1 MRITSIDRPPRKQR
15 YEVRIDH
22 VLIVPLSPE
31 VLAQANLRPGQDLSD
46 AELKAL
52 EEREARHSALAAALR
67 SLAYGPKSEK
77 ELRQALTRRRVP
89 PDVLAETIARLK
101 ELRLLDDADFA
112 RTYVEL
118 RDRTSPRGRRA
129 LRSELVTRGIEQRAA
144 DEHLVGLDEADAAYR
159 AASRRARS
167 LPALPFAAFQRR
179 LGDHLLR
186 RGFTHETAR
195 AAVLRLWEEG
205 REGLPESTANT
216 VEQENI

>member
-1 MRITSIDRPPRKQR
+1 MRITSIDRPPRRQH
-15 YEVRIDH
+15 YEVRLDH

-31 VLAQANLRPGQDLSD
+31 VLAQANLRPGQDLTG

-67 SLAYGPKSEK
+67 ALANGPKSEK
-77 ELRQALTRRRVP
+77 ELRQALTRRRVA
-89 PDVLAETIARLK
+89 PDVLAETITRLRK
-101 ELRLLDDADFA
+101 LRLIDDTEFA

-129 LRSELVTRGIEQRAA
+129 LRAELVARGIEHRSA
-144 DEHLVGLDEADAAYR
+144 DQHLGDLDEPDAAYR
-159 AASRRARS
+159 AASRQARS
-167 LPALPFAAFQRR
+167 LPALPFATFQRR

-195 AAVLRLWEEG
+195 AAVRRLWEE
-205 REGLPESTANT
+205 RHAATPEDEISDIASD
-216 VEQENI
+216 

>member
-31 VLAQANLRPGQDLSD
+31 VLAQANLRPGQDVTD

-52 EEREARHSALAAALR
+52 EEREARHSALATALR
-67 SLAYGPKSEK
+67 LLAYGPRSEK
-77 ELRQALTRRRVP
+77 QFCLALTRRRVR
-89 PDVLAETIARLK
+89 PDVLVETVARLK
-101 ELRLLDDADFA
+101 ELRLLDDAEFA

-118 RDRTSPRGRRA
+118 RDRTSPRSRRA
-129 LRSELVTRGIEQRAA
+129 LRSELITRGIEHGSA
-144 DEHLVGLDEADAAYR
+144 DDHLGDLDEADAAYR
-159 AASRRARS
+159 AASRRVRS

-195 AAVLRLWEEG
+195 AAVRRLWEERQG
-205 REGLPESTANT
+205 ATPEDEISPIAS
-216 VEQENI
+216 E

>member
-15 YEVRIDH
+15 YEVRLDH
-22 VLIVPLSPE
+22 VLILPLSPE
-31 VLAQANLRPGQDLSD
+31 VLAQANLRPGQDLTD

-67 SLAYGPKSEK
+67 ALAYGPKSEK

-89 PDVLAETIARLK
+89 PDVLAETIARLR
-101 ELRLLDDADFA
+101 ELRLIDDTEFA

-129 LRSELVTRGIEQRAA
+129 LRSELLTRGIERKSA
-144 DEHLVGLDEADAAYR
+144 DEHLGALDETDAAYR
-159 AASRRARS
+159 AASRRARAM
-167 LPALPFAAFQRR
+167 PALPFAAFQRR

-195 AAVLRLWEEG
+195 ATVRRLWEERSG
-205 REGLPESTANT
+205 SAPEDSDDTP
-216 VEQENI
+216 

>member
-22 VLIVPLSPE
+22 VLVVPLSPE
-31 VLAQANLRPGQDLSD
+31 VLAQANLRPGQDVTEV
-46 AELKAL
+46 ELKTL
-52 EEREARHSALAAALR
+52 EEREPRHSALATALR
-67 SLAYGPKSEK
+67 ALAYGPKSEK

-89 PDVLAETIARLK
+89 PDVLAETVARLK
-101 ELRLLDDADFA
+101 ELRLLDDAEFA

-129 LRSELVTRGIEQRAA
+129 LRSELITRGIEQRSA
-144 DEHLVGLDEADAAYR
+144 DEHLGDLDEADAAYR
-159 AASRRARS
+159 AASRRVRS
-167 LPALPFAAFQRR
+167 LPALPFTAFQRR

-195 AAVLRLWEEG
+195 ATVRRLWEE
-205 REGLPESTANT
+205 RHATAS
-216 VEQENI
+216 EDEIAE

>member
-22 VLIVPLSPE
+22 VRIVPLSPE
-31 VLAQANLRPGQDLSD
+31 VLAQANLRPGQDVTD

-67 SLAYGPKSEK
+67 ALACGPKSEK
-77 ELRQALTRRRVP
+77 ELCQALTRRRVR
-89 PDVLAETIARLK
+89 PDVLAATVVRLK
-101 ELRLLDDADFA
+101 ELRLLDDAEFA

-129 LRSELVTRGIEQRAA
+129 LRFELITRGIEHRSA
-144 DEHLVGLDEADAAYR
+144 DEHLGDLDEADAAYR
-159 AASRRARS
+159 AASRRVRS
-167 LPALPFAAFQRR
+167 LPALPLADFQRR

-195 AAVLRLWEEG
+195 AAVRRLCEERHG
-205 REGLPESTANT
+205 AAPDDEVSRYASK
-216 VEQENI
+216 

>member
-15 YEVRIDH
+15 YEVRLDH
-22 VLIVPLSPE
+22 VLVVPLSPE
-31 VLAQANLRPGQDLSD
+31 VLAQANLRPGQDVSD

-67 SLAYGPKSEK
+67 VLAYGPKSEK
-77 ELRQALTRRRVP
+77 ELRHALTRRRVP
-89 PDVLAETIARLK
+89 PDVLTETVARLK
-101 ELRLLDDADFA
+101 ELRLLDDAEFA

-129 LRSELVTRGIEQRAA
+129 LRSELVTRGIEQKSA

-167 LPALPFAAFQRR
+167 LPEFPFAAFQRR
-179 LGDHLLR
+179 LGEHLLR

-195 AAVLRLWEEG
+195 AAVQRVWAVRTG
-205 REGLPESTANT
+205 SAPEDS
-216 VEQENI
+216 ENSP

>member
-15 YEVRIDH
+15 YEVRLDH
-22 VLIVPLSPE
+22 VLVVPLSPE
-31 VLAQANLRPGQDLSD
+31 VLAQANLRPGQDLTD

-67 SLAYGPKSEK
+67 ALAYGPKSEK
-77 ELRQALTRRRVP
+77 ELSQALTRRHVP
-89 PDVLAETIARLK
+89 PDVLAETIARLR
-101 ELRLLDDADFA
+101 ELRLLDDAEFA

-129 LRSELVTRGIEQRAA
+129 LRSELITRGIEHRSA
-144 DEHLVGLDEADAAYR
+144 DEHLGHLDEADAAYR
-159 AASRRARS
+159 AASRRVRS
-167 LPALPFAAFQRR
+167 LTALPFATFQHR

-195 AAVLRLWEEG
+195 ATARRLWEERHG
-205 REGLPESTANT
+205 AAPEDEISRIAS
-216 VEQENI
+216 E

>member
-15 YEVRIDH
+15 YEVRLDDG

-31 VLAQANLRPGQDLSD
+31 VLALANLRPGQDLSD

-67 SLAYGPKSEK
+67 ALAYGPKSEK
-77 ELRQALTRRRVP
+77 ELRQALTRRRVA
-89 PDVLAETIARLK
+89 PDVLDEAITRLR
-101 ELRLLDDADFA
+101 ELRLIDDTEFA

-129 LRSELVTRGIEQRAA
+129 LRSELLTRGIERESA
-144 DEHLVGLDEADAAYR
+144 DEHLGVLDEADAAYR
-159 AASRRARS
+159 AAARRARALTT
-167 LPALPFAAFQRR
+167 LPYAAFQRR

-195 AAVLRLWEEG
+195 ATVRRVWEERTG
-205 REGLPESTANT
+205 SAPEDGGDAP
-216 VEQENI
+216 

>member
-15 YEVRIDH
+15 YEVRLDH
-22 VLIVPLSPE
+22 VLILPLSPE
-31 VLAQANLRPGQDLSD
+31 VLAQANLRPGQDLTD

-67 SLAYGPKSEK
+67 ALAYSPKSEK
-77 ELRQALTRRRVP
+77 ELRQTLTRRRTR
-89 PDVLAETIARLK
+89 PDVLDETITRLR
-101 ELRLLDDADFA
+101 ELRLIDDTEFA

-129 LRSELVTRGIEQRAA
+129 LRSELLTRGIERQSA
-144 DEHLVGLDEADAAYR
+144 DEHLGALDEADAAYR
-159 AASRRARS
+159 AASRRARAM
-167 LPALPFAAFQRR
+167 PALPFATFQRR

-195 AAVLRLWEEG
+195 ATVRRLWEERG
-205 REGLPESTANT
+205 GLPEGSEDT
-216 VEQENI
+216 VEQESI

>member
-15 YEVRIDH
+15 YEVRLDG

-31 VLAQANLRPGQDLSD
+31 VLALANLRPGQDFSD

-67 SLAYGPKSEK
+67 ALAYGPKSEK
-77 ELRQALTRRRVP
+77 ELRQALTRRRTRA
-89 PDVLAETIARLK
+89 DVLDETIARLRD
-101 ELRLLDDADFA
+101 LRLIDDADFA

-129 LRSELVTRGIEQRAA
+129 LRSELATRGIERKSAE
-144 DEHLVGLDEADAAYR
+144 EHLGAVDEADAAYR
-159 AASRRARS
+159 AAARRART

-195 AAVLRLWEEG
+195 VTVRRVWQERNGSA
-205 REGLPESTANT
+205 PEDAEDSA
-216 VEQENI
+216 

>member
-15 YEVRIDH
+15 YEVRLDH
-22 VLIVPLSPE
+22 VLVVPLSPE
-31 VLAQANLRPGQDLSD
+31 VLAQVNLRPGQDLSD

-89 PDVLAETIARLK
+89 PDVLTETVARLK
-101 ELRLLDDADFA
+101 ELCLLDDAEFA

-129 LRSELVTRGIEQRAA
+129 LRSELITRGIEHRSAE
-144 DEHLVGLDEADAAYR
+144 EHLSSLDEADAAYR

-195 AAVLRLWEEG
+195 AAVRRLCEERHAAAPDDNG
-205 REGLPESTANT
+205 DDAP
-216 VEQENI
+216 